1 MRIKETKQA
10 LAQKSDRNKEYRN
23 FCSPLSEIVHSSAV
37 GLRHYVVEGDMPGS
51 FRLNPSGSLYNPE
64 LLMALASSTQLE
76 IIKIIREIRA
86 DPVDEEFQTLQ
97 LENGRII
104 YSVRQRPL

>member
-1 MRIKETKQA
+1 
-10 LAQKSDRNKEYRN
+10 
-23 FCSPLSEIVHSSAV
+23 
-37 GLRHYVVEGDMPGS
+37 
-51 FRLNPSGSLYNPE
+51 
-64 LLMALASSTQLE
+64 MALASSTQLE
-76 IIKIIREIRA
+76 IIKIIRKIRA